1 MTLSLYIKS
10 FVALTLTKNLYDIWR
25 K

>member
-1 MTLSLYIKS
+1 MTISLYIKS